1 MKAKNIPPM
10 SVNNKLCINKQ
21 DENLRLRELEGAMI
35 AKSLPFL
42 KIHQLP
48 KSRWTVL
55 SDRIIN
61 VPINDEDIIKTVKLL
76 PRTPTEAGL
85 IGVSLKR
92 KLEYK
97 NAHTKQ
103 FISPYKILRMLKLLK
118 DSGNPYYQF
127 FDTYAN
133 YRDFL

>member
-1 MKAKNIPPM
+1 M
-10 SVNNKLCINKQ
+10 LDKQ
-21 DENLRLRELEGAMI
+21 DENLKLTELEGAMI

-61 VPINDEDIIKTVKLL
+61 VPINDEDIINTVKLL
-76 PRTPTEAGL
+76 PITPIEAGL

-92 KLEYK
+92 KLVYK
-97 NAHTKQ
+97 NVHKNQ
-103 FISPYKILRMLKLLK
+103 LVSPYKILRMLKLLK
-118 DSGNPYYQF
+118 DAGNPYHQIF
-127 FDTYAN
+127 
-133 YRDFL
+133 RHI

>member
-1 MKAKNIPPM
+1 
-10 SVNNKLCINKQ
+10 
-21 DENLRLRELEGAMI
+21 MI
-35 AKSLPFL
+35 AKSLAFL

-61 VPINDEDIIKTVKLL
+61 VPINDEDIIHTVNLL

-92 KLEYK
+92 KLEFK
-97 NAHTKQ
+97 NTHKKTACYPLQNTKHAYTVKR
-103 FISPYKILRMLKLLK
+103 IRESILSIRR
-118 DSGNPYYQF
+118 YI
-127 FDTYAN
+127 
-133 YRDFL
+133 